1 MAEKPAAKIAPDLV
15 IMADVGVGPGPGQYQ
30 WQGGRVRATMGCR
43 QFRLARFQAERI
55 PVSLSGS
62 AADGFTFTMAANRR
76 QRPAAA

>member
-1 MAEKPAAKIAPDLV
+1 MWELV
-15 IMADVGVGPGPGQYQ
+15 LAQANINGRGAR
-30 WQGGRVRATMGCR
+30 RVRATMGCR

-55 PVSLSGS
+55 PLSLSGS